1 MISHNAERAGWSVSI
16 PRPSGA
22 IGRPAARQPKRSFG
36 EKEIIQKFA
45 KR

>member
-16 PRPSGA
+16 QRLFGA
-22 IGRPAARQPKRSFG
+22 ISRPAARQSKRSFG
-36 EKEIIQKFA
+36 EREIIQRFA

>member
-1 MISHNAERAGWSVSI
+1 VSI

-22 IGRPAARQPKRSFG
+22 MRRPAARQSKRSFG
-36 EKEIIQKFA
+36 EREIIQRFA